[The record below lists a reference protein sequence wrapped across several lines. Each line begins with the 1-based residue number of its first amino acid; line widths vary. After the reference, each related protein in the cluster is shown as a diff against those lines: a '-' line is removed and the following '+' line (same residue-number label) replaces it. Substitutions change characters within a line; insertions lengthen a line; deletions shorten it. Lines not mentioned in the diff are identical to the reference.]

1 MKRIVVLAIL
11 LLAPPIMGQTTA
23 AQDANADTTRTAR
36 DPRKAL
42 LSSIII
48 GGGQAYNRAWIKMIG
63 LIAAEI
69 YVVNQFLLNRDNV
82 EDYPDGPDGT
92 ALSLNRYLEKRNKYA
107 WWVVGTYLYA
117 MVDAYVDAHLDS
129 FPQDS
134 TDQIIIDEN
143 IRTEEQ

>member
-1 MKRIVVLAIL
+1 MMRIVVLAIL
-11 LLAPPIMGQTTA
+11 ILVLPIMGQTTA

-36 DPRKAL
+36 EPRKAL
-42 LSSIII
+42 VSSIII
-48 GGGQAYNRAWIKMIG
+48 GGGQAYNRAWLKMVG

-69 YVVNQFLLNRDNV
+69 YFVNKFQENRDIV
-82 EDYPDGPDGT
+82 EEFRKKAADGAHNPYIT
-92 ALSLNRYLEKRNKYA
+92 VRNKYA

-143 IRTEEQ
+143 TGTEEQ

>member
-1 MKRIVVLAIL
+1 MKPVLVIVNL
-11 LLAPPIMGQTTA
+11 LLVLPLMGQPVSAQTA
-23 AQDANADTTRTAR
+23 DTDTTRIAK

-42 LSSIII
+42 VSSIII
-48 GGGQAYNRAWIKMIG
+48 GGGQAYNRAWLKMVG

-69 YVVNQFLLNRDNV
+69 YFVNKFQENRENV
-82 EDYPDGPDGT
+82 EEFHNSEPAATHNPYIT
-92 ALSLNRYLEKRNKYA
+92 VRNKYA

-134 TDQIIIDEN
+134 TDQILIDQN
-143 IRTEEQ
+143 TGTEEQ

>member
-1 MKRIVVLAIL
+1 MKGLLVIAHL
-11 LLAPPIMGQTTA
+11 LLVLPFMGQIVSAQTTA
-23 AQDANADTTRTAR
+23 ADTAR
-36 DPRKAL
+36 TVRVPRKAL
-42 LSSIII
+42 VSSIII
-48 GGGQAYNRAWIKMIG
+48 GGGQAYNRAWLKMVG

-69 YVVNQFLLNRDNV
+69 YFVNKFQENRDIV
-82 EDYPDGPDGT
+82 EEFRKKAADGAHNPYIT
-92 ALSLNRYLEKRNKYA
+92 VRNKYA

-143 IRTEEQ
+143 TGTEEQ

>member
-11 LLAPPIMGQTTA
+11 LFVLPIMGQSLA
-23 AQDANADTTRTAR
+23 APDADADTTRTAR

-42 LSSIII
+42 VSSIII
-48 GGGQAYNRAWIKMIG
+48 GGGQAYNRAWLKMVG

-69 YVVNQFLLNRDNV
+69 YFVNKFQENRDNV
-82 EDYPDGPDGT
+82 EEFRKEAADGAHNPYIT
-92 ALSLNRYLEKRNKYA
+92 VRNKYA

-129 FPQDS
+129 FPKDS
-134 TDQIIIDEN
+134 TEQIIIDEK
-143 IRTEEQ
+143 IRTQEQ

>member
-1 MKRIVVLAIL
+1 MQACA
-11 LLAPPIMGQTTA
+11 APK
-23 AQDANADTTRTAR
+23 
-36 DPRKAL
+36 PRKAL
-42 LSSIII
+42 VSSIII
-48 GGGQAYNRAWIKMIG
+48 GGGQAYNRAWLKMVG

-82 EDYPDGPDGT
+82 EQYPNGPDG
-92 ALSLNRYLEKRNKYA
+92 ADFSLNRYLEKRNKYA

-134 TDQIIIDEN
+134 TEQIIIDEN
-143 IRTEEQ
+143 TGTEEQ

>member
-1 MKRIVVLAIL
+1 MKGIRGLIIVLWVL
-11 LLAPPIMGQTTA
+11 PIMGQSLA
-23 AQDANADTTRTAR
+23 AQDADADTTRTAR

-42 LSSIII
+42 VSSLII
-48 GGGQAYNRAWIKMIG
+48 GGGQAYNRAWLKMIG

-69 YVVNQFLLNRDNV
+69 YVVDRYQLNRDYV
-82 EDYPDGPDGT
+82 IDYKE
-92 ALSLNRYLEKRNKYA
+92 SLPLTRNRYREKRNKYA

-134 TDQIIIDEN
+134 TEQIIIDEN
-143 IRTEEQ
+143 VRTEEQ

>member
-11 LLAPPIMGQTTA
+11 LLVLPIMGQTTA

-36 DPRKAL
+36 EPRKAL
-42 LSSIII
+42 VSSIII

-69 YVVNQFLLNRDNV
+69 YFVNKFQENRDNV
-82 EDYPDGPDGT
+82 EEFRKEEPAATHNPYIT
-92 ALSLNRYLEKRNKYA
+92 VRNKYA

-134 TDQIIIDEN
+134 TEQIIIDEN
-143 IRTEEQ
+143 TGTEEQ